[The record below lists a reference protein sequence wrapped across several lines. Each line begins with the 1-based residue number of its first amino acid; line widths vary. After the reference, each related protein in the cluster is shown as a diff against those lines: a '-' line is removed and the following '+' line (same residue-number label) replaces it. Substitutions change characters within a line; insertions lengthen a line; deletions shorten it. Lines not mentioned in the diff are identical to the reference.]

1 MLTFNNINVSNSNH
15 KLFIY
20 IFILIKLIKDDSEK
34 EKIIDELKLLFNK
47 YPNIDIDKIGFVY
60 NWEDI
65 LNSIK

>member
-1 MLTFNNINVSNSNH
+1 M
-15 KLFIY
+15 
-20 IFILIKLIKDDSEK
+20 IKLIKDDSEK